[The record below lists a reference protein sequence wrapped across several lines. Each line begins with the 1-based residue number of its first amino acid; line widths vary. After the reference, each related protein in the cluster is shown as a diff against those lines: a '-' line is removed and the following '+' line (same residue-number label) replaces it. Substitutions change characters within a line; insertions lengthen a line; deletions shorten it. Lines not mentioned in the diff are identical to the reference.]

1 MMNLKIEGKKWVT
14 LFAIPALMAIA
25 PGCSQND
32 DGRPAQTTANFAV
45 TDAPIDDA
53 SVSGVFVTVADVQ
66 VDGKSI
72 ANFSG
77 KQTINLE
84 DYTDGSSKLLG
95 SGEVS
100 EGDHSDITLV
110 LDMDTDASGNAP
122 GCYVLTND
130 QTKYSLSS
138 STGLMKI
145 ALNHLVTI
153 DASGNNTVVFDFNL
167 RKCVERNNDASVRYQ
182 FEDNTNLRNDIR
194 MVVQSN
200 TGTIQGSYKEDVN
213 TNANKVIV
221 YVYEAGKFNE
231 ETETQAADGELFS
244 NAVASAEVE
253 PQLNGNQFTVAFLNS
268 GQYEL
273 HFAGYTEQEGQAVFS
288 GMLNSHT
295 MVDGAEVN
303 SLKVSAGAKI
313 SVAATINGI
322 L

>member
-1 MMNLKIEGKKWVT
+1 MNFRIERKKCLT
-14 LFAIPALMAIA
+14 LFMLPVLMVVAPA
-25 PGCSQND
+25 CNQND
-32 DGRPAQTTANFAV
+32 GGVPAQSNVNFAV

-66 VDGKSI
+66 VGGKSI

-95 SGEVS
+95 SGEIS

-110 LDMDTDASGNAP
+110 LDMDTDANGDAP

-130 QTKYSLSS
+130 QTKYSLAST
-138 STGLMKI
+138 TGLMKI

-153 DASGNNTVVFDFNL
+153 GASANNTVVFDFDL
-167 RKCVERNNDASVRYQ
+167 RKCVERNNDATVRYQ
-182 FEDNTNLRNDIR
+182 FVDNTNLRDDIR
-194 MVVQSN
+194 LVVQNN

-231 ETETQAADGELFS
+231 ETETQAS
-244 NAVASAEVE
+244 NGQMFTHAVASAEVE
-253 PQLNGNQFTVAFLNS
+253 PQLSGNEFTVAFLND

-273 HFAGYTEQEGQAVFS
+273 HFAGYTEQNGQAVFS

-295 MVDGAEVN
+295 MVDGAEVS
-303 SLKVSAGAKI
+303 SLNVSAGMKL